1 MSLLKK
7 EKKPLYDHE
16 KLQPAARKSYCNREI
31 AFGFIDR
38 GTGKFREYGCANSQR
53 ELEEL
58 CKKYGID
65 EKDLK
70 IFY

>member
-1 MSLLKK
+1 MNLFKR
-7 EKKPLYDHE
+7 EKKPLY
-16 KLQPAARKSYCNREI
+16 NREI

-38 GTGKFREYGCANSQR
+38 DTGKFREYGCANSQR

-58 CKKYGID
+58 CGKYGVN